1 MEAFLTEWVPSLTKI
16 IGIVIAGILMIFLGK
31 YNQKKRI
38 APWQK
43 LFFQIVIAVLIIAAG
58 VKIEFLRNYSG
69 GYWYLENLSI
79 PITIIWLITITNSI
93 GQTDELGDITPITVL
108 IAALTFFIVSIF
120 QRQGLIIAEILS
132 AFLIIFST
140 AIILLKKKG
149 TGGKYKHFSSYYMFF
164 GFMLAI
170 IAIVGVLK
178 STAALTLLTPLLIL
192 GFPLVDTSYS
202 FIANYLSDNYLG
214 NVSESK
220 LRQQLI
226 EQGFSWKGANMVII
240 ATCIYLSVIAAIV
253 SIREDLFLFLIM
265 IGAGYLAYFWL
276 RQRVLNGEKIIEAD
290 EYRQKVEFFGVP
302 LDRINCHQALE
313 YIERFIEEK
322 KAHFIV
328 TPDTLA
334 ILRARKDKQYLEIT
348 READLVTPDGSGI
361 LWATGFLD
369 EPLPERITGID
380 MIKHICHLAVE
391 KEYKLYLLGAKE
403 EVIKRTVDNLEK
415 LFPGIRIVGYHHGY
429 FDSDNINIK
438 DINCKSVENDI
449 INDIVSKKPDFLLV
463 GMGVPKQEIW
473 IFKNK
478 EKIGV
483 PVCIGIGG
491 SFDVISGK
499 IPRAPLWMQNHGMEW
514 IFRLVRE
521 PKRLKRTICLPY
533 FIWLVLLAKIELLFR
548 SER

>member
-1 MEAFLTEWVPSLTKI
+1 MEDFLTEWVTSLTKI

-38 APWQK
+38 TPWLK
-43 LFFQIVIAVLIIAAG
+43 LFFQIAIAFLVIAAG

-93 GQTDELGDITPITVL
+93 GQTDELGDITPVTVL
-108 IAALTFFIVSIF
+108 IAALTFFVVSIF
-120 QRQGLIIAEILS
+120 QRQGLIIAEVLS

-140 AIILLKKKG
+140 AIILLKKKS
-149 TGGKYKHFSSYYMFF
+149 TAEKYNYFSSYYMFF

-192 GFPLVDTSYS
+192 GFPIVDTSYS
-202 FIANYLSDNYLG
+202 LIANYLSDNYLG

-226 EQGFSWKGANMVII
+226 EHGFSWKGANIIII
-240 ATCIYLSVIAAIV
+240 ATCTYLSVIAAIV
-253 SIREDLFLFLIM
+253 SIREDLYLFLTM
-265 IGAGYLAYFWL
+265 MGVGYLAYYWL
-276 RQRVLNGEKIIEAD
+276 RQRVLNGEKIIEVD
-290 EYRQKVEFFGVP
+290 ESKQKVEFFGVP
-302 LDRINCHQALE
+302 IDRINCHQALE
-313 YIERFIEEK
+313 HIGRFIEDK
-322 KAHFIV
+322 KSHFIV

-334 ILRARKDKQYLEIT
+334 ILRARRDKQYLEIT

-361 LWATGFLD
+361 IWATGFLD

-380 MIKHICHLAVE
+380 MINHICHLAVE

-403 EVIKRTVDNLEK
+403 EVIKRTVDNLEE

-429 FDSDNINIK
+429 FDNDNMEG
-438 DINCKSVENDI
+438 INCKSVENDVIDDI
-449 INDIVSKKPDFLLV
+449 ISKKPDILLV

-473 IFKNK
+473 IFKNR

-514 IFRLVRE
+514 VFRLIIE
-521 PKRLKRTICLPY
+521 PKRFKRTVYLPY
-533 FIWLVLLAKIELLFR
+533 FIWLILLAKIELLFR
-548 SER
+548 AEG

>member
-1 MEAFLTEWVPSLTKI
+1 MTEWIPFLTKI
-16 IGIVIAGILMIFLGK
+16 IGIVIAGMLMLFLGK

-38 APWQK
+38 APWLK
-43 LFFQIVIAVLIIAAG
+43 LFFQIAIAFLIIAAG

-79 PITIIWLITITNSI
+79 PITIIWIITITNSI

-108 IAALTFFIVSIF
+108 IAALTFFVVSIF
-120 QRQGLIIAEILS
+120 QRQNLIIAEILS

-140 AIILLKKKG
+140 AILLLKKKN
-149 TGGKYKHFSSYYMFF
+149 TGEKYRHFSSYYMFF

-192 GFPLVDTSYS
+192 GFPIVDTSYS

-214 NVSESK
+214 NVSESR

-226 EQGFSWKGANMVII
+226 EQGFSWKGANMIII
-240 ATCIYLSVIAAIV
+240 ATCIYLSIIAAIV
-253 SIREDLFLFLIM
+253 SIREDLYIFLIM
-265 IGAGYLAYFWL
+265 IGAGYLAYYWL
-276 RQRVLNGEKIIEAD
+276 RQRVLNGEKIIETD
-290 EYRQKVEFFGVP
+290 EYRNKVQFFGVP

-313 YIERFIEEK
+313 YIVRFIEDKET
-322 KAHFIV
+322 HFIV

-361 LWATGFLD
+361 LWATSFLD

-380 MIKHICHLAVE
+380 MIKHICHLAAE
-391 KEYKLYLLGAKE
+391 KEYKIYLLGAKD
-403 EVIKRTVDNLEK
+403 EVIKRAADNLEK

-429 FDSDNINIK
+429 FDSAYMK

-473 IFKNK
+473 IFKNR

-514 IFRLVRE
+514 IFRLIRE
-521 PKRLKRTICLPY
+521 PKRLKRAVYLPY
-533 FIWLVLLAKIELLFR
+533 FIWIVLLAKVELLFR

>member
-1 MEAFLTEWVPSLTKI
+1 LEAFLTEWVPSLTKI

-149 TGGKYKHFSSYYMFF
+149 TDGKYKYFSSYYMFF

-313 YIERFIEEK
+313 YIERFIKEK
-322 KAHFIV
+322 KTHFIV

-334 ILRARKDKQYLEIT
+334 ILRARKDRQYLEIT

-380 MIKHICHLAVE
+380 MIKYICHLAVE

-415 LFPGIRIVGYHHGY
+415 LFRGIRIVGYHHGY